1 MSDHVILRFPFDDPD
16 NPEVVD
22 VLANV
27 PVHWKKYLK
36 ERARTVKK
44 PGRYIVSNIL
54 YDEEYYYP
62 ESMRKKHKK
71 NEKASGA

>member
-1 MSDHVILRFPFDDPD
+1 MGDHVILRFPLDDPD

-36 ERARTVKK
+36 DKAHEIKK

-62 ESMRKKHKK
+62 ESIKKKHKK
-71 NEKASGA
+71 VEKESE